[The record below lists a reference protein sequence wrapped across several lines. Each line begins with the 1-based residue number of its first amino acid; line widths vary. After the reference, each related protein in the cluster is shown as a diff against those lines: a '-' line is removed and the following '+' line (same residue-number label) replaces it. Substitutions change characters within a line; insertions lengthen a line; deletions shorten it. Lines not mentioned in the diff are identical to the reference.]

1 MRQSNLVKAKHM
13 LTRSSR
19 YLNVRTYKKYLQG
32 SDGSIAVLFGLSLP
46 VLIGAAGIAV
56 DYGRM
61 LEVRSFAR
69 RIADETALLVANSDT
84 TSAAN
89 DAIINAKNQL
99 NSRLSNGAGYY
110 KVDGKW
116 IDGANYRLTISTQ
129 VQTTLVG
136 LLPGMP
142 KLITVEAVTTVNRVA
157 PVYETSPPT
166 LTQLSP
172 EAADYNRVYFYC
184 YSSDP
189 SRQKEADQGRRG
201 LTPIA
206 DNATPPTNYNMGAMP
221 TCGKNEAPSYMLR
234 NVRDARSTKSR
245 WEENG
250 SNTYAYYTD
259 VTIDTG
265 TLVQTRNMKGINVGT
280 KKSVD
285 LVANPIL
292 ETILCD
298 SATQCKPKS
307 EGGNIPDRKTN
318 RTPAVAEGSC
328 EAGKLMYY
336 GWEDR
341 PGGDRD
347 YDDIRLVI
355 TCPKQ
360 IRISDK
366 MLRIVE

>member
-1 MRQSNLVKAKHM
+1 MSPNLLPITIFELLADFRHK
-13 LTRSSR
+13 SE
-19 YLNVRTYKKYLQG
+19 G
-32 SDGSIAVLFGLSLP
+32 SVAVIFSLSLP
-46 VLIGAAGIAV
+46 ILLGTAGFAV

-69 RIADETALLVANSDT
+69 RIADETALLVANSDSVST
-84 TSAAN
+84 AT
-89 DAIINAKNQL
+89 DAITNAKNQL
-99 NSRLSNGAGYY
+99 TSRLNNGAGNY
-110 KVDGKW
+110 KVEGRWVDGS
-116 IDGANYRLTISTQ
+116 NYRLIVSTE
-129 VQTTLVG
+129 VQTTLIG

-142 KLITVEAVTTVNRVA
+142 KSMTVEAATTVNRVA

-172 EAADYNRVYFYC
+172 EAADYNRIYFYC

-189 SRQKEADQGRRG
+189 IRQKDTDQGRRG

-206 DNATPPTNYNMGAMP
+206 DNASPPTIYNTSAMP

-234 NVRDARSTKSR
+234 NVRDARQTKNR
-245 WEENG
+245 WDENG
-250 SNTYAYYTD
+250 SKTYVYYTD

-265 TLVQTRNMKGINVGT
+265 TLVQTRNMKGWNVGT
-280 KKSVD
+280 NQSVD
-285 LVANPIL
+285 LKANPIL

-298 SATQCKPKS
+298 TATQCKPKS
-307 EGGNIPDRKTN
+307 QGGIIPDRQTN
-318 RTPAVAEGSC
+318 RSPATATGSC
-328 EAGKLMYY
+328 DAGKTMYY

-360 IRISDK
+360 IKISDK
-366 MLRIVE
+366 KLRIVE